1 LAPHYVETWK
11 YLLETGVYYGPTK
24 VTFLFT
30 YIPGP
35 DRRSGIWIDR
45 QSWENIAGGLF
56 LGSAPVYLP
65 YSLLMS
71 YQYGG
76 GLNALNCRGEG
87 YMTDAITYGLRIDH
101 AVAANLNVSGSFFMA
116 QRQSKGWGWGSLT
129 MVGPNAGRGVPRV
142 ALLGGFM
149 QPAAQFL
156 NGNGT
161 PWGVGAVVAP
171 SIPDDNLGWEVTA
184 GVNWK
189 ILEGLTINLRAAYW
203 HVGEWFKFACVD
215 KQFVSAGNLVPL
227 PPALGGGSYID
238 PRNNDGPWGWGVNP
252 SRNIDPIVMFQG
264 VMTVDF

>member
-1 LAPHYVETWK
+1 
-11 YLLETGVYYGPTK
+11 
-24 VTFLFT
+24 
-30 YIPGP
+30 
-35 DRRSGIWIDR
+35 
-45 QSWENIAGGLF
+45 
-56 LGSAPVYLP
+56 
-65 YSLLMS
+65 
-71 YQYGG
+71 
-76 GLNALNCRGEG
+76 
-87 YMTDAITYGLRIDH
+87 MTDAITYGLRIDH

-129 MVGPNAGRGVPRV
+129 MVGPNGGIGVPRV
-142 ALLGGFM
+142 ALLGGFG
-149 QPAAQFL
+149 QLRAQFL

-161 PWGVGAVVAP
+161 PGWTGGVVAP

-215 KQFVSAGNLVPL
+215 KQFVSTGTVLAVPNDGTYINPRAG
-227 PPALGGGSYID
+227 
-238 PRNNDGPWGWGVNP
+238 DGPWGWGVNP